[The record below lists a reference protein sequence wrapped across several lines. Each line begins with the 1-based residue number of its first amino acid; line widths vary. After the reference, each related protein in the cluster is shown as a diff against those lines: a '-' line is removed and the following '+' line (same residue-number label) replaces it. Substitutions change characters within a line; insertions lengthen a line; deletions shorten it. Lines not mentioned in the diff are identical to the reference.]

1 MLGVLPRLLLQFSTA
16 GCANRIIAL
25 VGHRAS
31 ECVLAS
37 DAVCVRVLLF
47 FGKIPLGIMHSLVLV
62 FRVAVIVIVLVEV
75 VVVRFLDLELL

>member
-1 MLGVLPRLLLQFSTA
+1 M
-16 GCANRIIAL
+16 N
-25 VGHRAS
+25 

-37 DAVCVRVLLF
+37 DAVRVRVLLLL
-47 FGKIPLGIMHSLVLV
+47 GKIPLGVMRSLVIV